1 MYVSSILENNNSGDN
16 MKIKDCMSKKI
27 IGINELASVEAAA
40 SKMKEF
46 DIGFLPVIK
55 DQKVVGVVTDRDL
68 VVRACLNQNNFVHEA
83 ATKHVISISAEE
95 EITQAL
101 ALMKEQKIKRLLVVD
116 NQKLVGIL
124 SFCDLLNQQVDP
136 ILLLET
142 LRSIQEINRNT
153 DYYPT
158 EIDEFYL

>member
-1 MYVSSILENNNSGDN
+1 

-68 VVRACLNQNNFVHEA
+68 VVRACLHQTDFVREA

-101 ALMKEQKIKRLLVVD
+101 ALMKEQKIKRLLVLE
-116 NQKLVGIL
+116 NQKVVGIL